1 MKSLAMFL
9 WVVLFAVAV
18 GAVIQVFNEADYTKV
33 NVIKLG
39 GPSGNT
45 LTIGSGC
52 KGIVADTSPERAQA
66 IAEGLG
72 NVIIERP
79 SLYDVYVDTVKSFNI
94 SIDRVV
100 LEKYDGQFYYSN
112 IFVNSGGKIL
122 KIDSKPSDAVA
133 VALRAKAPVYIKKD
147 LLEKEGKGIC

>member
-72 NVIIERP
+72 NVII
-79 SLYDVYVDTVKSFNI
+79 
-94 SIDRVV
+94 
-100 LEKYDGQFYYSN
+100 
-112 IFVNSGGKIL
+112 
-122 KIDSKPSDAVA
+122 
-133 VALRAKAPVYIKKD
+133 
-147 LLEKEGKGIC
+147 